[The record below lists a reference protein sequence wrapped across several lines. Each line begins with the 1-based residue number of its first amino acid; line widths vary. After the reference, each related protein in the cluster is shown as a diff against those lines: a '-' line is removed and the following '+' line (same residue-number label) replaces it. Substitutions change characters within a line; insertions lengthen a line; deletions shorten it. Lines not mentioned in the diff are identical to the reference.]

1 MHHLFYGLLISII
14 VLSGQ
19 PAGLQQDEPTSTP
32 VPASISSPLPGQALQ
47 GSVPIALNLEAQ
59 EVQGIEIS
67 FAYRDDPTDTWFLIF
82 ASDEGVSNADLPQ
95 WDTTTL
101 TDGDYTLR
109 VDLSRA
115 DGSQTSL
122 VVPDLRVRNYTA
134 VETETPVPTETAA
147 PGDTPVPTS
156 TATATITPIPP
167 TGTPLPPNP
176 AQLTAQDIT
185 FSLGKGALGAA
196 AALALIG
203 LYSAIKNAL
212 RR

>member
-1 MHHLFYGLLISII
+1 MHYLFYGLLAISW
-14 VLSGQ
+14 LSGQ
-19 PAGLQQDEPTSTP
+19 AGGWQQDQPTSTP
-32 VPASISSPLPGQALQ
+32 APASISSPLPGQALQ
-47 GSVPIALNLEAQ
+47 GSVPITLILGTQ
-59 EVQGIEIS
+59 EFQGIEIS
-67 FAYRDDPTDTWFLIF
+67 FAYQDDPTDTWFLILQ
-82 ASDEGVSNADLPQ
+82 SDEEVSGADLPQ

-101 TDGDYTLR
+101 TDGEYTLR
-109 VDLSRA
+109 VDLSGA

-134 VETETPVPTETAA
+134 IETDTPVPTETAA

-176 AQLTAQDIT
+176 AQLTTQDIT

-203 LYSAIKNAL
+203 LYSAIKNAF

>member
-1 MHHLFYGLLISII
+1 MHYLFYGLLAISW
-14 VLSGQ
+14 LSGR
-19 PAGLQQDEPTSTP
+19 PVGLQQDEPTSTP
-32 VPASISSPLPGQALQ
+32 VPASINSPLPGQALQ
-47 GSVPIALNLEAQ
+47 GSVPIAINLEAQ
-59 EVQGIEIS
+59 EFQGIEIS
-67 FAYRDDPTDTWFLIF
+67 FAYQDDPTDTWFLIF
-82 ASDEGVSNADLPQ
+82 QSDEEVSGADLPQ

-101 TDGDYTLR
+101 TDGEYTLR

-115 DGSQTSL
+115 DGSQTSIF
-122 VVPDLRVRNYTA
+122 VPDLRVRNYTA
-134 VETETPVPTETAA
+134 IETDTPVPTETAA

-176 AQLTAQDIT
+176 AQLTTQDIT
-185 FSLGKGALGAA
+185 LSLGKGALGAA

-203 LYSAIKNAL
+203 LYSAIKNAF

>member
-1 MHHLFYGLLISII
+1 MHYLSYGLLISII
-14 VLSGQ
+14 MLSGR
-19 PAGLQQDEPTSTP
+19 PVGLQQDEPTSTP

-47 GSVPIALNLEAQ
+47 GSVPIAINLEAQ
-59 EVQGIEIS
+59 EFQGIEIS
-67 FAYRDDPTDTWFLIF
+67 FAYQDDPTDTWFLIF
-82 ASDEGVSNADLPQ
+82 ASDEAAASADLPQ

-101 TDGDYTLR
+101 TDGEYTLR
-109 VDLSRA
+109 VELRHA
-115 DGSQTSL
+115 DGGQTSMT
-122 VVPDLRVRNYTA
+122 VPDLRVRNYTA
-134 VETETPVPTETAA
+134 VETDTPVPTDTAA

-176 AQLTAQDIT
+176 AQLNTRDIT

-212 RR
+212 KR

>member
-1 MHHLFYGLLISII
+1 MHYLFYGLLAISW
-14 VLSGQ
+14 LSGR
-19 PAGLQQDEPTSTP
+19 PVGLQQDEPTSTP
-32 VPASISSPLPGQALQ
+32 VPASINSPLPGQALQ
-47 GSVPIALNLEAQ
+47 GSVPIAINLEAQ
-59 EVQGIEIS
+59 EFQGIEIS
-67 FAYRDDPTDTWFLIF
+67 FAYQDDPTDTWFLIF
-82 ASDEGVSNADLPQ
+82 QSDEEVSGADLPQ

-101 TDGDYTLR
+101 TDGEYTLR

-115 DGSQTSL
+115 DGSQTSMF
-122 VVPDLRVRNYTA
+122 VPDLRVRNYTA
-134 VETETPVPTETAA
+134 IETDTPVPTETAA

-176 AQLTAQDIT
+176 AQLTTQDIT
-185 FSLGKGALGAA
+185 LSLGKGALGAA

-203 LYSAIKNAL
+203 LYSAIKNAF